1 MNILYSMLTGTMNI
15 LCIACYWEYEHTIY
29 STYPLLLRINNLL
42 YVQYALYV
50 HYALY
55 VSHTILGVFLYIH
68 SALCI
73 PIQHFQ
79 IYCYY
84 TCTSSLRMYYFT

>member
-1 MNILYSMLTGTMNI
+1 MNILRIALTHYYCAYTSLFI
-15 LCIACYWEYEHTIY
+15 V
-29 STYPLLLRINNLL
+29 SSVFINNLL